1 MGDKK
6 HHGHSLLS
14 KVMKVP
20 TETVE
25 IDKKYHKRINM
36 KMTLF
41 NEAQHIGN
49 DKTQY
54 RQWYDAQKNCR
65 TNSPIFTRVHLT

>member
-6 HHGHSLLS
+6 NTGQSLLS

-20 TETVE
+20 TETVA

-41 NEAQHIGN
+41 NEAQTIDSG
-49 DKTQY
+49 K
-54 RQWYDAQKNCR
+54 
-65 TNSPIFTRVHLT
+65 S